1 MLCTCL
7 SSDGDECSVHD
18 LTKTLTAEHSD
29 TPLFCL
35 PLQPRRPYA
44 GWLMKPSVKLS
55 RLRRTWPPRIETR
68 EADISRAAYSRGLNP
83 MCRSSPCL
91 QFPRKMKKNGSSMMA
106 ADLWINRAMAAR
118 QREVGSGWM
127 SELTSR
133 RLMLM
138 PVVDVAAAAAAARRV
153 DAIGRDGGSRLL
165 LGVMGEVSW
174 GRGGWLR
181 RLLGP
186 SSSIN

>member
-1 MLCTCL
+1 
-7 SSDGDECSVHD
+7 
-18 LTKTLTAEHSD
+18 
-29 TPLFCL
+29 
-35 PLQPRRPYA
+35 
-44 GWLMKPSVKLS
+44 
-55 RLRRTWPPRIETR
+55 
-68 EADISRAAYSRGLNP
+68 

-153 DAIGRDGGSRLL
+153 DAIGRDGGARLL

-186 SSSIN
+186 VVFYQLTGGGDVVLSGQSMHKAWAQGRSRQNMATGTRWLACTAVVSSRSNRNAVSTRDFYRGNRPRSARCRDDVW